1 MADVTGTRFDGAG
14 DRGPGLSVGRWRDQ
28 LAAIARVIA
37 VVAILILCWQAII
50 WLAAPASFVLPS
62 PLAVFGSLR
71 LNAGYLAGHAA
82 ITLLEMV
89 LGLLAGAALGVTTAS
104 LMILARPVRRVLLPV
119 IIASQAL
126 PVFAIAP
133 LLVIWFGYGIASKVV
148 MATLIIYFPV
158 ASAFYDGLRRTEPG
172 LIDLARLNG
181 AGAWRTFRFLQAPA
195 ALPQF
200 MTGLRVA
207 AAVAP
212 IGAVVG
218 EWVGA
223 AGGLGFVMLQ
233 ANARMQTD
241 LVFASLLILAV
252 VAIALRSAV
261 DLLARRLVPWAER
274 PAF

>member
-1 MADVTGTRFDGAG
+1 MADVVGTGIDGTG
-14 DRGPGLSVGRWRDQ
+14 DRRPRPPSISGHSR
-28 LAAIARVIA
+28 LAALARVAATFA
-37 VVAILILCWQAII
+37 VVVLLWQIVVS
-50 WLAAPASFVLPS
+50 LASPAPFILPS
-62 PLAVFGSLR
+62 PMAVFTSLQV
-71 LNAGYLAGHAA
+71 NVGYLTGHAA
-82 ITLLEMV
+82 VTLLEMV

-104 LMILARPVRRVLLPV
+104 IMILARPVRRVLLPV

-172 LIDLARLNG
+172 LIDLARLHG
-181 AGAWRTFRFLQAPA
+181 AGAWRTFWFLRAPA

-200 MTGLRVA
+200 VTGLRVA

-241 LVFASLLILAV
+241 LVFASLVILAA
-252 VAIALRSAV
+252 VAIALRFAV
-261 DLLARRLVPWAER
+261 DLLARRIVPWAER
-274 PAF
+274 PVF

>member
-1 MADVTGTRFDGAG
+1 MADVVGTGIDGTG
-14 DRGPGLSVGRWRDQ
+14 DRRPRPPSISGHSR
-28 LAAIARVIA
+28 LAALARVAAAFA
-37 VVAILILCWQAII
+37 VVVLLWQIVVS
-50 WLAAPASFVLPS
+50 LASPAPFILPS
-62 PLAVFGSLR
+62 PMAVFTSLQV
-71 LNAGYLAGHAA
+71 NVGYLTGHAA
-82 ITLLEMV
+82 VTLLEMV

-104 LMILARPVRRVLLPV
+104 IMILARPVRRVLLPV

-172 LIDLARLNG
+172 LIDLARLHG
-181 AGAWRTFRFLQAPA
+181 AGAWRTFWFLRAPA

-200 MTGLRVA
+200 VTGLRVA

-241 LVFASLLILAV
+241 LVFASLVILAA
-252 VAIALRSAV
+252 VAIALRFAV
-261 DLLARRLVPWAER
+261 DLLARRIVPWAER
-274 PAF
+274 PVF

>member
-1 MADVTGTRFDGAG
+1 MADVVATRIGET
-14 DRGPGLSVGRWRDQ
+14 DQ
-28 LAAIARVIA
+28 VRSRRFHGVWLRRLASFARIVAVFAVI
-37 VVAILILCWQAII
+37 VLFWQGIV
-50 WLAAPASFVLPS
+50 WLAAPAPFVLPS
-62 PLAVFGSLR
+62 PRAVLQA
-71 LNAGYLAGHAA
+71 LQVNAGYLAGHAA

-89 LGLLAGAALGVTTAS
+89 LGLLAGAVLGATTAS
-104 LMILARPVRRVLLPV
+104 MMVLARPVRRVLLPV

-158 ASAFYDGLRRTEPG
+158 ASAFYDGLRRTDPG
-172 LIDLARLNG
+172 LLDLARLNG
-181 AGAWRTFRFLQAPA
+181 AGAWRTFWFLQAPA

-223 AGGLGFVMLQ
+223 AGGLGFIMLQ

-241 LVFASLLILAV
+241 LVFASLAILAI
-252 VAIALRSAV
+252 VAVSLRFAV
-261 DLLARRLVPWAER
+261 DLLARRVVPWAER